1 MNSELFEAL
10 ELLEKE
16 KGIAVD
22 YMLERVEAALISAYK
37 RDKNGLDNVRVDID
51 RAKQSIKM
59 YEQKSI
65 VAEVENPDTE
75 ITLEDA
81 LKVNRRY
88 TLGGVCETELKP
100 KNFRRLSAQTAKQV
114 IIQGIREAER
124 SMMIK
129 EYESKREEIIT
140 AIVDKVDPENE
151 DVLVDT
157 GTSKVY
163 LKKNDQ
169 IPGEKFNVG
178 DHIKVFVTEVM
189 KESVRGPLVSLSR
202 TAAGLVKRLFEL
214 EIPEIHDGVVV
225 IMSITREAGS
235 RTKMAVM
242 SRDPNVDPIGACIG
256 NRGMRIQPIINE
268 LRGEKIDIVK
278 YSEDPAEYISAAL
291 SPAAVKEVIIDN
303 ERSCRV
309 VVAADQL
316 SLAIGK
322 EGQNA
327 RLAARLTGFKIDIK
341 TKSAL
346 EEEEAAKRAFIES
359 AEEEEERVKAEPII
373 IDDGIGD
380 AEVSEPEI
388 DEVETTEAIAS
399 DAEDADI
406 DEVEGES
413 PESESE
419 LEV

>member
-16 KGIAVD
+16 KGISQD

-37 RDKNGLDNVRVDID
+37 RDRNGLANVRVEID
-51 RAKQSIKM
+51 KEKQNIRM
-59 YEQKSI
+59 FEQKT
-65 VAEVENPDTE
+65 VVEEVVDPEQE
-75 ITLEDA
+75 ITLADA
-81 LKVNRRY
+81 LKINRKY
-88 TLGGVCETELKP
+88 TLGSICETELKP

-114 IIQGIREAER
+114 IIQGTREAER

-129 EYESKREEIIT
+129 EYESKKEEIIT

-163 LKKNDQ
+163 LKKAEQ
-169 IPGEKFNVG
+169 IPGEHFAVG
-178 DHIKVFVTEVM
+178 EHIKVFVTEVM
-189 KESVRGPLVSLSR
+189 KESLRGPLVSLSR
-202 TAAGLVKRLFEL
+202 TAPGLVKRLFEL
-214 EIPEIHDGVVV
+214 EIPEIQNGIVV

-242 SRDPNVDPIGACIG
+242 SRDPDVDPIGACIG
-256 NRGMRIQPIINE
+256 NKGMRIQSIVNE

-278 YSEDPAEYISAAL
+278 YSEDPIEYISAAL
-291 SPAAVKEVIIDN
+291 SPATVKEVVLDS
-303 ERSCRV
+303 EKSCRV
-309 VVAADQL
+309 VVDADQL

-341 TKSAL
+341 TKAAL
-346 EEEEAAKRAFIES
+346 EEEEAAKKAFID
-359 AEEEEERVKAEPII
+359 AA
-373 IDDGIGD
+373 DDVGD
-380 AEVSEPEI
+380 AENV
-388 DEVETTEAIAS
+388 
-399 DAEDADI
+399 
-406 DEVEGES
+406 
-413 PESESE
+413 
-419 LEV
+419 

>member
-22 YMLERVEAALISAYK
+22 YMLERVEAALVSAYK
-37 RDKNGLDNVRVDID
+37 RDRNGLANVRVEIN
-51 RAKQSIKM
+51 KEKKSIRM
-59 YEQKSI
+59 FEQKNI
-65 VAEVENPDTE
+65 VEEVLDPEQE
-75 ITLEDA
+75 ITLDDA
-81 LKVNRRY
+81 HSVSKRY
-88 TLGGVCETELKP
+88 KLGDVCEIELKP

-129 EYESKREEIIT
+129 EYESKKEEIIT

-163 LKKNDQ
+163 LKKMDQ
-169 IPGEKFNVG
+169 IPGEHFNVG
-178 DHIKVFVTEVM
+178 DRIKVFVTEVM
-189 KESVRGPLVSLSR
+189 KETLRGPLVSLSR
-202 TAAGLVKRLFEL
+202 TAPGLVKRLFEL
-214 EIPEIHDGVVV
+214 EIPEIQDGTVV

-256 NRGMRIQPIINE
+256 NRGMRIGSIVNE

-278 YSEDPAEYISAAL
+278 YSEDPAEYITAAL
-291 SPAAVKEVIIDN
+291 SPAEVKEVVLDS
-303 ERSCRV
+303 EKSCRV
-309 VVAADQL
+309 VVDADQL

-346 EEEEAAKRAFIES
+346 EEEEAAKQAFID
-359 AEEEEERVKAEPII
+359 AA
-373 IDDGIGD
+373 DD
-380 AEVSEPEI
+380 
-388 DEVETTEAIAS
+388 
-399 DAEDADI
+399 
-406 DEVEGES
+406 
-413 PESESE
+413 SESDK
-419 LEV
+419 

>member
-10 ELLEKE
+10 GLLEKE
-16 KGIAVD
+16 KGISVD

-37 RDKNGLDNVRVDID
+37 RDRNGLDNVRVEID
-51 RAKQSIKM
+51 KDKQTIRM
-59 YEQKSI
+59 FEQKNI
-65 VAEVENPDTE
+65 VETVEDPETE
-75 ITLEDA
+75 ISLEDA
-81 LKVNRRY
+81 LKVNRKY
-88 TLGGVCETELKP
+88 SLGGVCETELKP

-129 EYESKREEIIT
+129 EYESKKEEIIT
-140 AIVDKVDPENE
+140 AIVDKIDPDNE

-163 LKKNDQ
+163 LKKNEQ
-169 IPGEKFNVG
+169 IPGEKFSVG
-178 DHIKVFVTEVM
+178 EHIKVFVTEVM
-189 KESVRGPLVSLSR
+189 KESVRGPLVNLSR
-202 TAAGLVKRLFEL
+202 TAPGLVKRLFEL
-214 EIPEIHDGVVV
+214 EIPEIHDGTVV

-256 NRGMRIQPIINE
+256 NKGMRIQPIITE
-268 LRGEKIDIVK
+268 LRGEKIDIIK

-291 SPAAVKEVIIDN
+291 SPAEVKEVIIDS

-327 RLAARLTGFKIDIK
+327 RLAARLTGYKIDIK

-346 EEEEAAKRAFIES
+346 EEEEAAKRAFIDA
-359 AEEEEERVKAEPII
+359 AEEN
-373 IDDGIGD
+373 
-380 AEVSEPEI
+380 
-388 DEVETTEAIAS
+388 S
-399 DAEDADI
+399 DAN
-406 DEVEGES
+406 V
-413 PESESE
+413 
-419 LEV
+419 

>member
-16 KGIAVD
+16 KGISVD

-37 RDKNGLDNVRVDID
+37 RDKNGLDNVRVEINRD
-51 RAKQSIKM
+51 KQIIKM
-59 YEQKSI
+59 FEQKTI
-65 VAEVENPDTE
+65 VETVEDPETE
-75 ITLEDA
+75 ISLEDA
-81 LKVNRRY
+81 LKINRKY
-88 TLGGVCETELKP
+88 VLGGICEIELKP

-129 EYESKREEIIT
+129 EYESKKEEIIT

-163 LKKNDQ
+163 LKKNEQ
-169 IPGEKFNVG
+169 IPGEKFTVG
-178 DHIKVFVTEVM
+178 EHIKVFVTEVM
-189 KESVRGPLVSLSR
+189 KESIRGPLVNLSR
-202 TAAGLVKRLFEL
+202 TAPGLVKRLFEL

-256 NRGMRIQPIINE
+256 NKGMRIQPIITE

-291 SPAAVKEVIIDN
+291 SPAEVKEVIIDS

-341 TKSAL
+341 TKAAL
-346 EEEEAAKRAFIES
+346 EEEEAAKRALIDS
-359 AEEEEERVKAEPII
+359 AEEDEP
-373 IDDGIGD
+373 
-380 AEVSEPEI
+380 
-388 DEVETTEAIAS
+388 TTEA
-399 DAEDADI
+399 
-406 DEVEGES
+406 
-413 PESESE
+413 
-419 LEV
+419 

>member
-16 KGIAVD
+16 KGISVD

-37 RDKNGLDNVRVDID
+37 KDKNGLDNVRVEID

-59 YEQKSI
+59 FEQKNI
-65 VAEVENPDTE
+65 VSEVENPETE

-129 EYESKREEIIT
+129 EYESKKEEIIT

-169 IPGEKFNVG
+169 IPGEKFSVG
-178 DHIKVFVTEVM
+178 EHIKVFVTEVM

-291 SPAAVKEVIIDN
+291 SPAAVQEVIIDN

-359 AEEEEERVKAEPII
+359 AEEEEELVRAEPII
-373 IDDGIGD
+373 IDDGIGEAEETETLD
-380 AEVSEPEI
+380 EVEEETAEAVEAAETDEDEAEEAEVSPEAEPE
-388 DEVETTEAIAS
+388 V
-399 DAEDADI
+399 
-406 DEVEGES
+406 
-413 PESESE
+413 
-419 LEV
+419 

>member
-16 KGIAVD
+16 KGISVD

-37 RDKNGLDNVRVDID
+37 RDRNGLANVRVDINKD
-51 RAKQSIKM
+51 KKSIRM
-59 YEQKSI
+59 FEQKNI
-65 VAEVENPDTE
+65 VEEVVDEEQE
-75 ITLEDA
+75 ITLEEA
-81 LKVNRRY
+81 RKVNKRY
-88 TLGGVCETELKP
+88 SLGGVCETELKP

-129 EYESKREEIIT
+129 EYESKKEEIIT

-163 LKKNDQ
+163 LKKADQ
-169 IPGEKFNVG
+169 IPGEHFAVG
-178 DHIKVFVTEVM
+178 ERIKVFVTEVM
-189 KESVRGPLVSLSR
+189 KETMRGPLVSLSR
-202 TAAGLVKRLFEL
+202 TAPGLVKRLFEL
-214 EIPEIHDGVVV
+214 EIPEIQDGTVV

-242 SRDPNVDPIGACIG
+242 SRDENVDPIGACIG
-256 NRGMRIQPIINE
+256 NRGMRIQSITNE
-268 LRGEKIDIVK
+268 LRGEKIDIIK
-278 YSEDPAEYISAAL
+278 YSEDPVEYISAAL
-291 SPAAVKEVIIDN
+291 SPATVKEVVIDS
-303 ERSCRV
+303 EKSCRV
-309 VVAADQL
+309 VVDADQL

-341 TKSAL
+341 TREAL
-346 EEEEAAKRAFIES
+346 ENEEAAKQAFID
-359 AEEEEERVKAEPII
+359 AA
-373 IDDGIGD
+373 DDG
-380 AEVSEPEI
+380 ESVEI
-388 DEVETTEAIAS
+388 
-399 DAEDADI
+399 
-406 DEVEGES
+406 
-413 PESESE
+413 
-419 LEV
+419 

>member
-16 KGIAVD
+16 KGIGVD

-37 RDKNGLDNVRVDID
+37 RDKNGLDNVRVEID
-51 RAKQSIKM
+51 RDKQIIRM
-59 YEQKSI
+59 FEQKNI
-65 VAEVENPDTE
+65 VEEVTDPETE
-75 ITLEDA
+75 ITLEEA
-81 LKVNRRY
+81 LKVNRKY
-88 TLGGVCETELKP
+88 TLGGVCEIELKP

-129 EYESKREEIIT
+129 EYESKKEEIIT

-163 LKKNDQ
+163 LKKNEQ
-169 IPGEKFNVG
+169 IPGEKFTVG
-178 DHIKVFVTEVM
+178 EHIKVFVTEVM
-189 KESVRGPLVSLSR
+189 KESIRGPLVNLSR
-202 TAAGLVKRLFEL
+202 TAPGLVKRLFEL

-256 NRGMRIQPIINE
+256 NKGMRIQPIITE

-278 YSEDPAEYISAAL
+278 YSDDPAEYISAAL
-291 SPAAVKEVIIDN
+291 SPATVKEVIIDS

-327 RLAARLTGFKIDIK
+327 RLAARLTGYKIDIK
-341 TKSAL
+341 TKAAL
-346 EEEEAAKRAFIES
+346 EEEEAAKRAMIDSADEDEAVGEKPS
-359 AEEEEERVKAEPII
+359 DDVSDETENVPAEAEETAETEASEAVAEESDGEAE
-373 IDDGIGD
+373 
-380 AEVSEPEI
+380 SEPES
-388 DEVETTEAIAS
+388 EV
-399 DAEDADI
+399 
-406 DEVEGES
+406 
-413 PESESE
+413 
-419 LEV
+419 

>member
-1 MNSELFEAL
+1 MNSDLFEAL
-10 ELLEKE
+10 GALEKE
-16 KGIAVD
+16 KGISQD
-22 YMLERVEAALISAYK
+22 YMLERVEAALVSAYK
-37 RDKNGLDNVRVDID
+37 RDRNGLANVRVEID
-51 RAKQSIKM
+51 KTKQTIRM
-59 YEQKSI
+59 FEQKT
-65 VAEVENPDTE
+65 VVEEVTDEEQE
-75 ITLEDA
+75 IALVDA
-81 LKVNRRY
+81 LKINRKY
-88 TLGGVCETELKP
+88 VLGSVCETELKP

-129 EYESKREEIIT
+129 EYESKKEEIIT

-163 LKKNDQ
+163 LKKAEQ
-169 IPGEKFNVG
+169 IPGEHFNVG

-189 KESVRGPLVSLSR
+189 KESLRGPLVSLSR

-214 EIPEIHDGVVV
+214 EIPEIQDGTVV

-242 SRDPNVDPIGACIG
+242 SRDENVDPIGSCIG
-256 NRGMRIQPIINE
+256 NKGMRIQNIVNE

-278 YSEDPAEYISAAL
+278 YSEDPVEYIAAAL
-291 SPAAVKEVIIDN
+291 SPAHVKEVVIDS
-303 ERSCRV
+303 EKSCRV
-309 VVAADQL
+309 VVDSDQL

-341 TKSAL
+341 TKSDL
-346 EEEEAAKRAFIES
+346 EAEEAAKQAFIDA
-359 AEEEEERVKAEPII
+359 AEE
-373 IDDGIGD
+373 
-380 AEVSEPEI
+380 
-388 DEVETTEAIAS
+388 DEVDENADSIAFDTDVS
-399 DAEDADI
+399 
-406 DEVEGES
+406 
-413 PESESE
+413 SE
-419 LEV
+419 LV

>member
-16 KGIAVD
+16 KGISTD
-22 YMLERVEAALISAYK
+22 YMLERVEAALVSAYK
-37 RDKNGLDNVRVDID
+37 RDRNGLANVRVDINKE
-51 RAKQSIKM
+51 KQDIRM
-59 YEQKSI
+59 FEQKTI
-65 VAEVENPDTE
+65 VEEVEDEELE
-75 ITLEDA
+75 ITLADA
-81 LKVNRRY
+81 LKINRKY
-88 TLGGVCETELKP
+88 ALGDICDIELKP

-129 EYESKREEIIT
+129 EYESKKEEIIT

-163 LKKNDQ
+163 LKKQEQ
-169 IPGEKFNVG
+169 IPGERFNVG
-178 DHIKVFVTEVM
+178 DHVKVFVTEVM
-189 KESVRGPLVSLSR
+189 KETLRGPLVSLSR
-202 TAAGLVKRLFEL
+202 TAPGLVKRLFEL
-214 EIPEIHDGVVV
+214 EIPEIQDGTVV

-256 NRGMRIQPIINE
+256 NRGMRIQSIVSE

-278 YSEDPAEYISAAL
+278 YSEDPAEYITAAL
-291 SPAAVKEVIIDN
+291 SPATVREVVIDS
-303 ERSCRV
+303 EKSCRV
-309 VVAADQL
+309 VVDADQL

-327 RLAARLTGFKIDIK
+327 RLAARLTGYKIDIK
-341 TKSAL
+341 PQSYKD
-346 EEEEAAKRAFIES
+346 EE
-359 AEEEEERVKAEPII
+359 
-373 IDDGIGD
+373 
-380 AEVSEPEI
+380 
-388 DEVETTEAIAS
+388 
-399 DAEDADI
+399 
-406 DEVEGES
+406 
-413 PESESE
+413 
-419 LEV
+419 

>member
-37 RDKNGLDNVRVDID
+37 RDRGGLANVRVEIN
-51 RAKQSIKM
+51 KNKKSIRM
-59 YEQKSI
+59 FEQKAI
-65 VAEVENPDTE
+65 VEEVLDPEQE
-75 ITLEDA
+75 ISLEEA
-81 LKVNRRY
+81 IKVNKKY

-129 EYESKREEIIT
+129 EYESKKEEIIT

-163 LKKNDQ
+163 LKKQDQ

-178 DHIKVFVTEVM
+178 DRIKVFITEVM
-189 KESVRGPLVSLSR
+189 KETLRGPLVSLSR
-202 TAAGLVKRLFEL
+202 TAPGLVKRLFEL
-214 EIPEIHDGVVV
+214 EIPEIQDGTVV
-225 IMSITREAGS
+225 IMSVTREAGS

-242 SRDPNVDPIGACIG
+242 SRDPNVDPIGSCIG
-256 NRGMRIQPIINE
+256 NRGMRIQNIVNE

-278 YSEDPAEYISAAL
+278 YSEDPVEYISAAL
-291 SPAAVKEVIIDN
+291 SPAVVKDVVLDSEK
-303 ERSCRV
+303 SCRV
-309 VVAADQL
+309 VVDADQL

-346 EEEEAAKRAFIES
+346 EEEEAAKKAFI
-359 AEEEEERVKAEPII
+359 
-373 IDDGIGD
+373 D
-380 AEVSEPEI
+380 AA
-388 DEVETTEAIAS
+388 DYDTEA
-399 DAEDADI
+399 
-406 DEVEGES
+406 DEQI
-413 PESESE
+413 
-419 LEV
+419 

>member
-16 KGIAVD
+16 KGISVD

-37 RDKNGLDNVRVDID
+37 RDRNGLANVRVDINKD
-51 RAKQSIKM
+51 KKSIRM
-59 YEQKSI
+59 FEQKNI
-65 VAEVENPDTE
+65 VEQVVDEEQE
-75 ITLEDA
+75 ITLEEA
-81 LKVNRRY
+81 RKVNKRY
-88 TLGGVCETELKP
+88 SLGGVCETELKP

-129 EYESKREEIIT
+129 EYESKKEEIIT

-163 LKKNDQ
+163 LKKVDQ
-169 IPGEKFNVG
+169 IPGEHFSVG
-178 DHIKVFVTEVM
+178 ERIKVFVTEVM
-189 KESVRGPLVSLSR
+189 KETMRGPLVSLSR
-202 TAAGLVKRLFEL
+202 TAPGLVKRLFEL
-214 EIPEIHDGVVV
+214 EIPEIQDGTVV

-242 SRDPNVDPIGACIG
+242 SRDENVDPIGACIG
-256 NRGMRIQPIINE
+256 NRGMRIQSITNE
-268 LRGEKIDIVK
+268 LRGEKIDIIK
-278 YSEDPAEYISAAL
+278 YSDDPIEYISAAL
-291 SPAAVKEVIIDN
+291 SPATVKEVVIDS
-303 ERSCRV
+303 EKSCRV
-309 VVAADQL
+309 VVDADQL

-341 TKSAL
+341 TREAL
-346 EEEEAAKRAFIES
+346 ENEEAAKQAFID
-359 AEEEEERVKAEPII
+359 AA
-373 IDDGIGD
+373 DDG
-380 AEVSEPEI
+380 ESVEI
-388 DEVETTEAIAS
+388 
-399 DAEDADI
+399 
-406 DEVEGES
+406 
-413 PESESE
+413 
-419 LEV
+419 